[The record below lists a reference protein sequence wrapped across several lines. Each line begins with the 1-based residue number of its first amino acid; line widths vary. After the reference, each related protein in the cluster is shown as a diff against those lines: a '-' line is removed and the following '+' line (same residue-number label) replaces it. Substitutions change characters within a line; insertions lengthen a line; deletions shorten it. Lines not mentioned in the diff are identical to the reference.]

1 MMMTEKNLARLRAH
15 RNNIHR
21 YRRLLRT
28 HLTELERQYIEN
40 RLSAEVEAAKRI
52 SHATLPFAIG
62 SRTRPSAKDDPLC
75 HAEVWNWIEGG
86 LGSPSATSG
95 PG

>member
-1 MMMTEKNLARLRAH
+1 MMSEENLARLRAH

-52 SHATLPFAIG
+52 SARDLPVRHWHDDATCRKGGPIV
-62 SRTRPSAKDDPLC
+62 SR
-75 HAEVWNWIEGG
+75 
-86 LGSPSATSG
+86 
-95 PG
+95 